1 MLITDLTI
9 NEKYFTEKNIE
20 YVDLNL
26 KNIGNC
32 KGCFGCWT
40 KTPGKCVI
48 RDDATKIY
56 TDIAKTDFIIYV
68 SKVVFGCYDTPVKNL
83 MERSLPVQKA
93 FIRMHEGETH
103 HFQRDVIPKKAFIIA
118 YGAESDLEKEIFKKL
133 VERNSKNMSF
143 ISYDIIFTT
152 EKEAENI
159 AKKVVE
165 QQWKK

>member
-1 MLITDLTI
+1 MLITDLTM
-9 NEKYFTEKNIE
+9 NKEYFTEKNIK
-20 YVDLNL
+20 YVDLNS
-26 KNIGNC
+26 KKIGNC
-32 KGCFGCWT
+32 KGCFCCWT

-93 FIRMHEGETH
+93 FIRIHEGETH
-103 HFQRDVIPKKAFIIA
+103 HFQRDVALKKAFIIA
-118 YGAESDLEKEIFKKL
+118 YGAETDLEKETFKKL

-143 ISYDIIFTT
+143 TSYDIIFTN
-152 EKEAENI
+152 EKEVENI

-165 QQWKK
+165 QWKK

>member
-1 MLITDLTI
+1 
-9 NEKYFTEKNIE
+9 
-20 YVDLNL
+20 
-26 KNIGNC
+26 
-32 KGCFGCWT
+32 
-40 KTPGKCVI
+40 
-48 RDDATKIY
+48 
-56 TDIAKTDFIIYV
+56 
-68 SKVVFGCYDTPVKNL
+68 

-118 YGAESDLEKEIFKKL
+118 YGAESDIEKETFKKL